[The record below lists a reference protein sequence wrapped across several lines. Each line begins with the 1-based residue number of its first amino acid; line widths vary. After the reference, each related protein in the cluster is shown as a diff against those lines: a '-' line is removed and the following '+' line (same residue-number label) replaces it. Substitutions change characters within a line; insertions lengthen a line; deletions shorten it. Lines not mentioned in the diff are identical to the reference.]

1 MRLVASILVMSMAA
15 GPAVAADVAAL
26 REACKADVASLCQG
40 VQPGGGR
47 IKECLKANK
56 DKVSEGCKAA
66 IAAAMKARQESKS
79 STVQPASS
87 SEPAPTGQ

>member
-1 MRLVASILVMSMAA
+1 MRLIASLFIMIAAA
-15 GPAVAADVAAL
+15 GGAFAAEGPNL

-56 DKVSEGCKAA
+56 DKLSDGCKTA
-66 IAAAMKARQESKS
+66 IAAAIRARKEAAS
-79 STVQPASS
+79 STAPATT
-87 SEPAPTGQ
+87 PAQ